1 MKKRTIW
8 TVVGLVFLS
17 AVIYGIQI
25 FVFKDIKTTEFY
37 ILQDLAFVP
46 ISFAITTIVV
56 GQIMDDRQ
64 KAESEHKTRM
74 LTSTFFTGLGSQLF
88 EEISKIA
95 TMDISP
101 NDLLCEDEKKITEQL
116 RRIEEENI
124 QIQINKEGFE
134 NIEQLIQSAKMEL
147 MELASNPLLLEQEC
161 FTQLLWGLFHLL
173 DEFRLRGVYD
183 QLSEAD
189 IAHYNSDIEKMF
201 RLLLKNWVKNSYFVH
216 STYPNFYGAVKERI
230 TKGDFNETN

>member
-8 TVVGLVFLS
+8 IVVCLVLLS
-17 AVIYGIQI
+17 ALIYGIQI
-25 FVFKDIKTTEFY
+25 IVFHDVHTTGFY

-64 KAESEHKTRM
+64 KVESAQKTRM

-88 EEISKIA
+88 EEISKVA

-101 NDLLCEDEKKITEQL
+101 NDLLCEDEKKIPEQL
-116 RRIEEENI
+116 KRIDEESI
-124 QIQINKEGFE
+124 QIQINKEVFE
-134 NIEQLIQSAKMEL
+134 QIEQLIQAEKMEL
-147 MELASNPLLLEQEC
+147 IELASNPLLLEQEC

-173 DEFRLRGVYD
+173 DEFRLRGIYD
-183 QLSEAD
+183 QLTEAD
-189 IAHYNSDIEKMF
+189 IAHYNSDIEKIF
-201 RLLLKNWVKNSYFVH
+201 RLLLKNWVKNSFFVH
-216 STYPNFYGAVKERI
+216 VNYPNFYGALKQRI
-230 TKGDFNETN
+230 TKGDFNEVN